1 MASGGEKSPPKSSPA
16 TSLGGIPVNRTLGV
30 WVQAL
35 FWTTGAVVSLTVVFT
50 IEAGSKFDEYW
61 DRRSRSNLEAWGAA
75 EDNAS
80 AAFGLPILL
89 NVVLL
94 ILLIIWMFRAHRVTD
109 LLGGTDR
116 KWSRGWTIGGWFIP
130 VANFLIPKLV
140 LGEIERIAQAPR
152 TDGRIATDWRKT
164 SASAK
169 GWLWWGLW
177 FLGIVLVRFSG
188 YLPDPSDSDVSYSGA
203 VRTSYLLQALGAL
216 TIAAAA
222 AFGAMY
228 IRSIA
233 SHLPSPTA
241 MPRSAPTQSQDVGSH
256 SYTGRPTETTHRVE
270 PPASSSPPTTA
281 NIAGALRELKALHVE
296 GILTDA
302 EYESKRR
309 ALAEQL

>member
-1 MASGGEKSPPKSSPA
+1 
-16 TSLGGIPVNRTLGV
+16 
-30 WVQAL
+30 
-35 FWTTGAVVSLTVVFT
+35 VSLTVVFT
-50 IEAGSKFDEYW
+50 IEARSKFEEYW
-61 DRRSRSNLEAWGAA
+61 DRGSRSNLEAWGAA

-89 NVVLL
+89 NAVLL

-140 LGEIERIAQAPR
+140 LGEIERIAQSPR

-164 SASAK
+164 SSSAK

-177 FLGIVLVRFSG
+177 FLGIVLVRFGSD
-188 YLPDPSDSDVSYSGA
+188 LPDPSDSDVSYSGA
-203 VRTSYLLQALGAL
+203 VRTAYLLQALGAL
-216 TIAAAA
+216 AMAAGA
-222 AFGAMY
+222 AFGALY
-228 IRSIA
+228 VRSIA
-233 SHLPSPTA
+233 SHLPSPNA
-241 MPRSAPTQSQDVGSH
+241 MPWSAPAQSQDVGSH
-256 SYTGRPTETTHRVE
+256 SYTGRPVGASRKAEPRVGDV
-270 PPASSSPPTTA
+270 PSTTA
-281 NIAGALRELKALHVE
+281 DIAKALREIKALHVE